1 MFHGIGKIAFEF
13 YLIFQHHTTQQW
25 LYQHPDPND
34 LITATGTGWSF
45 VKYFGPSTVILGLD
59 TRAERDKHRIMSQES
74 YNAAFSRLRQVPQT
88 VVHCVV
94 MLAVPIVYPRLE
106 AVEKALTGV
115 AVAKKGVNGA
125 FNLLG
130 KAVTTITPKGSATQ
144 ETSSAFGNVK
154 KAFGKS
160 GLMSSVVSKFGEV
173 DLLGTSNSIVTNCRR
188 FAGPL
193 DSCQP

>member
-1 MFHGIGKIAFEF
+1 LQQSNVFQGIGKIAFEF

-25 LYQHPDPND
+25 LSQHPDPSD
-34 LITATGTGWSF
+34 LITATGQGWSF
-45 VKYFGPSTVILGLD
+45 IKYFGPSTVILGLD
-59 TRAERDKHRIMSQES
+59 TRTERDKHRIMSQQS
-74 YNAAFSRLRQVPQT
+74 YDLVFNRLRQVPPT
-88 VVHCVV
+88 VIHCVV

-130 KAVTTITPKGSATQ
+130 KAVNTITPAGEATSG
-144 ETSSAFGNVK
+144 TSSAFGNVK

-173 DLLGTSNSIVTNCRR
+173 DLLGTSK
-188 FAGPL
+188 F
-193 DSCQP
+193 D